1 MNVKIQVDRGRK
13 VWEQLAIPSLEHAT
27 EVGFKEQ
34 TARRK
39 LESVQMRVGRSLLG
53 ASNTVAGV
61 VVLRDLGWRTLG
73 ERKEEKI
80 LNGRG

>member
-1 MNVKIQVDRGRK
+1 MLLKLDLQ
-13 VWEQLAIPSLEHAT
+13 
-27 EVGFKEQ
+27 EQ

-61 VVLRDLGWRTLG
+61 IVLRDLGWRKLG

-80 LNGRG
+80 LNGRLSKALRQTSDGSGRQIKNG